1 MEGWVDLVG
10 LPRWFTCLLAVTH
23 PSSNLI
29 QYRATLLVETS
40 ARHRIPSLVFWTL
53 ICNCAAVNESCSVH
67 LCFVTLCSL
76 QMPDWFKQIHI
87 CLSTTPSFL
96 LVHGTVHI
104 LGTLFVFLA
113 GYLSQMD
120 LILPPSFLCGPTL
133 KPDVA
138 AGQCVVNKWNVCC
151 WCASVLEYLTKS
163 DVLNCQ
169 HSLYD
174 VMSTSL
180 AQKATLWDFYGHRSA
195 SCLGVIEK
203 KKSLRKKIYNRSCES
218 CSIRENVN
226 VLFS

>member
-1 MEGWVDLVG
+1 M
-10 LPRWFTCLLAVTH
+10 FT
-23 PSSNLI
+23 SNAWLI
-29 QYRATLLVETS
+29 QTDSY
-40 ARHRIPSLVFWTL
+40 
-53 ICNCAAVNESCSVH
+53 
-67 LCFVTLCSL
+67 
-76 QMPDWFKQIHI
+76 
-87 CLSTTPSFL
+87 
-96 LVHGTVHI
+96 
-104 LGTLFVFLA
+104 LFVYNTQFSSCPWYCPYPRHFVCVL
-113 GYLSQMD
+113 GRV
-120 LILPPSFLCGPTL
+120 LIPNGFIFTSSFLCGPTL